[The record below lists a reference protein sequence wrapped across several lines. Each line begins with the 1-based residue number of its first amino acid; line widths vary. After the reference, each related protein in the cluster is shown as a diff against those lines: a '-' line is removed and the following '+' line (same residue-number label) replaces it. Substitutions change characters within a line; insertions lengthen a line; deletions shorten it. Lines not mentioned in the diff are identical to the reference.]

1 MNGSSGF
8 TINPADII
16 QITNIQEERK
26 WKKKRKQLE
35 KKDRKGLLSDKEQKQ
50 LKNIDIS
57 LKKYNT
63 KTRLDKDIH
72 KRRIIK
78 FQKEKEQIPD
88 VKYGEIYIKNDD
100 SYSKRIALLEM
111 LKEQKKLKEIEEI
124 KRLNYGKICENRMI
138 RKKNIAIKCFKYWRI
153 YRFRKFNLLRKGFNV
168 WKKKHNDLKEKMGFT
183 NKTCPICLN
192 FIKKDDLTETI
203 CKHSFCESCLK
214 NWSETNNSC
223 PNCRTII
230 NNNIIE
236 SFEMEEEGYVINDN
250 DIEREIENLVIELSN
265 IDTEM
270 DWDNYIEPIITDNW
284 RNISPSS
291 TASLWSPVSSINS
304 PLSSPHTS
312 SIQNPSTSPHFRY
325 SYE

>member
-1 MNGSSGF
+1 MNV
-8 TINPADII
+8 TNQLIIDPINIE
-16 QITNIQEERK
+16 ITNLQEERK
-26 WKKKRKQLE
+26 LKKKKKQLK
-35 KKDRKGLLSDKEQKQ
+35 KKDRKSLLSDKEQKQ

-57 LKKYNT
+57 LKK
-63 KTRLDKDIH
+63 RLDKDIH
-72 KRRIIK
+72 KKNIIK
-78 FQKEKEQIPD
+78 FHKEKEQISD

-124 KRLNYGKICENRMI
+124 KRYNYAKICKNRMI
-138 RKKNIAIKCFKYWRI
+138 RKQNIAIECLKYWRI
-153 YRFRKFNLLRKGFNV
+153 YKFRKFNLLRKGFNV
-168 WKKKHNDLKEKMGFT
+168 WKKKHNVLKEKMGFT

-192 FIKKDDLTETI
+192 FIKKDNLTETI

-214 NWSETNNSC
+214 NWRETNNSC

-230 NNNIIE
+230 NNNLIE
-236 SFEMEEEGYVINDN
+236 SFEMEEEDYVINDN
-250 DIEREIENLVIELSN
+250 DIEREITNLVIELSN

-270 DWDNYIEPIITDNW
+270 DWANYIEPIITDNW

-291 TASLWSPVSSINS
+291 TTSIWSPVSSINS